1 MSRLSNKFFTGGVQN
16 RVQSSVRDPG
26 ASAFSATTVLPA
38 TPTVRP
44 TSSSRRGTTFAG
56 SVAGALPNASPNEQT
71 FGAVQS
77 NGPGRDTFGKR
88 GERAANQ
95 DVNTYNST
103 ATAAND
109 AARAAK
115 AAEVA
120 AYEQQTGQLTD
131 AYNTQKAA
139 YEDAYAAYDR
149 DVAGYQERQAD
160 IRSLNDRYTN
170 YKFYESIL
178 NDPFYVRNSGDY
190 NIYNNL
196 YQQNKSLFDGYSSS
210 LRNQYP
216 SLSHMFTGAFTS
228 DSLTQ
233 PTVQLPTAP
242 TLPDAPDPFVN
253 LQQLQEQLP
262 DTPVR
267 RLGGDQREVFGG
279 ALPPQVASTT
289 GSTFDQVDVPYKDA
303 SQFNAV
309 EQSRLG
315 LPKAY
320 RVNAGFT
327 AQAGNNTSYGGQ
339 TFTPDQIGN
348 QTATAYFVKGGIGWI
363 PKSNVTS
370 LY

>member
-26 ASAFSATTVLPA
+26 ASAFSATTVLPS

-77 NGPGRDTFGKR
+77 NGPGRDTFGQR

-95 DVNTYNST
+95 DVNAYNST

-131 AYNTQKAA
+131 AYNIQKAA
-139 YEDAYAAYDR
+139 YDDAYAAYDR

-160 IRSLNDRYTN
+160 INTLNDRYRN
-170 YKFYESIL
+170 YQFYDEIVNGPNASNL
-178 NDPFYVRNSGDY
+178 NREFYRPYYEQNRDLF
-190 NIYNNL
+190 NN
-196 YQQNKSLFDGYSSS
+196 YSAS

-216 SLSHMFTGAFTS
+216 SLSHMFTGAFTNE
-228 DSLTQ
+228 SLTQ
-233 PTVQLPTAP
+233 PTVQLPAAP

-279 ALPPQVASTT
+279 ALPPQVANTT

-320 RVNAGFT
+320 RVNTGFT
-327 AQAGNNTSYGGQ
+327 AQSGNNTSFGGQ
-339 TFTPDQIGN
+339 SFTPEQIGN
-348 QTATAYFVKGGIGWI
+348 VTATHYFVKGGIGWI

>member
-1 MSRLSNKFFTGGVQN
+1 MRASQFTGGFGGN
-16 RVQSSVRDPG
+16 RNSNVLNPSQGPDPFENSTPAPKPG
-26 ASAFSATTVLPA
+26 NAGRAGITFS
-38 TPTVRP
+38 
-44 TSSSRRGTTFAG
+44 G
-56 SVAGALPNASPNEQT
+56 SVAGALPRS
-71 FGAVQS
+71 S
-77 NGPGRDTFGKR
+77 NFESAYENISLTGPSRQVFKR
-88 GERAANQ
+88 MGERAANQ

-120 AYEQQTGQLTD
+120 AYEQQTDQLTD
-131 AYNTQKAA
+131 AYNTQKTA
-139 YEDAYAAYDR
+139 YDDAYAAYDR

-170 YKFYESIL
+170 YQFYESIL
-178 NDPFYVRNSGDY
+178 NNPFYVRNSGDY

-216 SLSHMFTGAFTS
+216 SLSHMFTGTFTNE
-228 DSLTQ
+228 SLTQ

-267 RLGGDQREVFGG
+267 RLGGDQREVFVG
-279 ALPPQVASTT
+279 ALPPQVANTT

-320 RVNAGFT
+320 RVNTGFT